1 MAEKQTKA
9 KTRKPARTIEQQI
22 ADLQAKQEAINE
34 KRAASLAARH
44 FSFTEQLAKAE
55 ARVTT
60 IKANIALLVE
70 ETKELG
76 VELVEETKELGVEL
90 GEASEAEAVEVE
102 NIEVEKA
109 EVV

>member
-1 MAEKQTKA
+1 MAEKKTET

-22 ADLQAKQEAINE
+22 ADLHAKQETINE

-44 FSFTEQLAKAE
+44 LSFTEQLAKAE

-60 IKANIALLVE
+60 IKENIATLVE
-70 ETKELG
+70 EAKG
-76 VELVEETKELGVEL
+76 LGVEL
-90 GEASEAEAVEVE
+90 GEATEAEAVEVE
-102 NIEVEKA
+102 NVEVQRA

>member
-1 MAEKQTKA
+1 MAEKKTET

-22 ADLQAKQEAINE
+22 ADLQTKQEAINE

-44 FSFTEQLAKAE
+44 LSFMEQLDKAE

-60 IKANIALLVE
+60 IKENIATLVE
-70 ETKELG
+70 EAKG
-76 VELVEETKELGVEL
+76 LGVEL
-90 GEASEAEAVEVE
+90 GEATEAETAEGENVGVENVEVQR
-102 NIEVEKA
+102 A